1 MKKIKIN
8 ESQLNKFFINEYHH
22 AYGNGLEQDAEN
34 IANMLCE
41 RYSNGWRAY
50 LNVDNGY
57 SSGSPISYQTLAFGN
72 EMYISIF
79 LTTLD
84 NSFYVPRQVNTI
96 VIGEQRV
103 IDAIESNDMQMLASS
118 IYHEL
123 GHMTNVVK
131 SDNKLSQIKKDFKI
145 PLFLKMNQQDYQDV
159 VHILYRF
166 HSRELKARCFETTM
180 YLRKNNNPNITIQDV
195 YNNRC
200 SDITIMRGFVN
211 YLKSIASQGEN
222 GENAYIMNDLFKDT
236 YGNRMSYHARGMTP
250 WEKKCR
256 GTIWYFESR
265 YIWLKKRIDKIFSD
279 YKLNY

>member
-1 MKKIKIN
+1 
-8 ESQLNKFFINEYHH
+8 
-22 AYGNGLEQDAEN
+22 
-34 IANMLCE
+34 
-41 RYSNGWRAY
+41 
-50 LNVDNGY
+50 
-57 SSGSPISYQTLAFGN
+57 
-72 EMYISIF
+72 
-79 LTTLD
+79 
-84 NSFYVPRQVNTI
+84 
-96 VIGEQRV
+96 
-103 IDAIESNDMQMLASS
+103 
-118 IYHEL
+118 
-123 GHMTNVVK
+123 
-131 SDNKLSQIKKDFKI
+131 
-145 PLFLKMNQQDYQDV
+145 
-159 VHILYRF
+159 
-166 HSRELKARCFETTM
+166 M